1 MEQVGQVPLETRL
14 SKDSILE
21 GVIKS
26 WTQQL
31 EADAE
36 PVRQAPM
43 YTVAVV
49 LAAEVTVVR
58 ISAPPGLRFMCFMLL
73 LMVWGCLRCDDL
85 QGISPDSLTLSQLGL
100 KFTLGRTKTSGPGKR
115 VGQLQGYI
123 LRSVS
128 ISGYDW
134 LAAGYNLLQT
144 DDFKI
149 PRDFLCLRFTDGWE
163 VQNHGYMD
171 GEGVACHIR
180 RALAELKAPRRHQG
194 VGVIKGG

>member
-1 MEQVGQVPLETRL
+1 
-14 SKDSILE
+14 
-21 GVIKS
+21 
-26 WTQQL
+26 
-31 EADAE
+31 
-36 PVRQAPM
+36 M

-85 QGISPDSLTLSQLGL
+85 QGISPESLTLSQLGL

-149 PRDFLCLRFTDGWE
+149 PRDFLCLRFNDGWE

-194 VGVIKGG
+194 VWGLSKVVNLVPEALLGFWSGHSARNFLPSLAAATGVDSVKRDFLGR